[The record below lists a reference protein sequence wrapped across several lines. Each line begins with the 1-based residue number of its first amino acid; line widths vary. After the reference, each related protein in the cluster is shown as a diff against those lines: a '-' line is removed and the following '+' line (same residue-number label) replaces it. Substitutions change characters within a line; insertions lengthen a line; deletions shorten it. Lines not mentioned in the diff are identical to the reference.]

1 MIHTLC
7 AIFFIGASHCPNFS
21 DWFMI
26 HCVLYFS
33 LVLHT
38 IPISVIDSWY
48 IVSYLFPWC
57 FTLSQFQWLIHDT
70 LCAIFFLGASHCPNF
85 RDWFMIHCLL
95 CFSSGLH
102 TVPVSQFQGLIHDT
116 CVLSFSLALQT
127 VPISGIHDTLRAI
140 FFLGASHCPNF
151 RDWFMIFC
159 VLSFSLALHTVPISG
174 IDSWY
179 FVCYL
184 FPWRFTLSQFQCAY
198 PEIIN
203 YWVQLWQSWGRN
215 G

>member
-1 MIHTLC
+1 MLSIFRDWFMIHTLC
-7 AIFFIGASHCPNFS
+7 AILFIGASHCPNFS

-26 HCVLYFS
+26 HCVL
-33 LVLHT
+33 
-38 IPISVIDSWY
+38 
-48 IVSYLFPWC
+48 
-57 FTLSQFQWLIHDT
+57 
-70 LCAIFFLGASHCPNF
+70 
-85 RDWFMIHCLL
+85 
-95 CFSSGLH
+95 
-102 TVPVSQFQGLIHDT
+102 
-116 CVLSFSLALQT
+116 SFSLALHT
-127 VPISGIHDTLRAI
+127 VPISGIDSWYMCAI

-159 VLSFSLALHTVPISG
+159 VLSLSLALHTVPISG

>member
-1 MIHTLC
+1 MLSIFRDWFMIHTLC

-102 TVPVSQFQGLIHDT
+102 TVPISMRISRNNKL
-116 CVLSFSLALQT
+116 LSST
-127 VPISGIHDTLRAI
+127 MTK
-140 FFLGASHCPNF
+140 LG
-151 RDWFMIFC
+151 
-159 VLSFSLALHTVPISG
+159 
-174 IDSWY
+174 
-179 FVCYL
+179 
-184 FPWRFTLSQFQCAY
+184 
-198 PEIIN
+198 EK
-203 YWVQLWQSWGRN
+203 WVNEWN
-215 G
+215 NVVYIVE